1 MGKML
6 VIRMNKNL
14 TMVFRMPPLQIAKKK
29 KKIIDVILLVLP
41 SGVSP
46 ETIEEPSNRKHG

>member
-14 TMVFRMPPLQIAKKK
+14 TMVFRMPPLQIAKK